1 MRRIIM
7 SNSQGG
13 AFRCIVAVLAT
24 LLVVACVMV
33 TGACAPLRAPEE
45 TPVPSPTST
54 VEPPTPTLTPI
65 PTPTLACALEPIGE
79 FRAAWSS
86 EIGCPEDEEKVI
98 WCAWQ
103 EFESGDMFWRID
115 TGKITVL
122 SLEGADWGSWQEYD
136 DPWEEGKYPVDLDPD
151 IIPPPGLVQPK
162 RGFGLVWR
170 EQLGGPKSD
179 IGWALMEEEGL
190 CAVVQPFEKG
200 VMFRYNPEEHSDEV
214 VEECQVWLSED
225 LYKFY
230 WPRENVRVG
239 VVLHYAD
246 SSWYSYK

>member
-1 MRRIIM
+1 MSNTQRASFRRI
-7 SNSQGG
+7 
-13 AFRCIVAVLAT
+13 AVVLAT
-24 LLVVACVMV
+24 FLITACVMA
-33 TGACAPLRAPEE
+33 TGACTPQRLPEE

-54 VEPPTPTLTPI
+54 VEPPTPTQTPI

-79 FRAAWSS
+79 FREAWNS

-103 EFESGDMFWRID
+103 EFENGYMLWRID
-115 TGKITVL
+115 TKKIYVFYTE
-122 SLEGADWGSWQEYD
+122 STNGGSWQEYD
-136 DPWEEGKYPVDLDPD
+136 DLWAEEKYPDIDPD

-190 CAVVQPFEKG
+190 CAVIQPFEKG
-200 VMFRYNPEEHSDEV
+200 FMVRYNPEEHSDEV

-230 WPRENVRVG
+230 WPRENVRIAI
-239 VVLHYAD
+239 VLYSTDH
-246 SSWYSYK
+246 SWHSYK

>member
-1 MRRIIM
+1 
-7 SNSQGG
+7 
-13 AFRCIVAVLAT
+13 
-24 LLVVACVMV
+24 MV
-33 TGACAPLRAPEE
+33 TGACAPQRPPEE

-54 VEPPTPTLTPI
+54 VEPPTPTPTAI
-65 PTPTLACALEPIGE
+65 PTPTLACAFEPVGE
-79 FRAAWSS
+79 FREAWSS
-86 EIGCPEDEEKVI
+86 GVGCPEDEEKVI

-103 EFESGDMFWRID
+103 EFQNGYMLWRID
-115 TGKITVL
+115 TRKIYVL
-122 SLEGADWGSWQEYD
+122 SLEGADGGSWQEYD
-136 DPWEEGKYPVDLDPD
+136 DPWVEGKYPTDIDPD
-151 IIPPPGLVQPK
+151 IIPPPGLEQPK

-200 VMFRYNPEEHSDEV
+200 FMFRYTPEEHSDDL

-230 WPRENVRVG
+230 WPRENVRVAVILYDADQAVRLFLVDGKLKGKAGIADFPDAG
-239 VVLHYAD
+239 VDV
-246 SSWYSYK
+246 